1 MPLCN
6 VKFYQFLVCDWSK
19 KVDQSQTPHYA
30 DRLSSDNRSHNPS
43 NQSSPLKGCSA
54 ILSLTT
60 FCKNNSNQFRLT
72 SQTPTPTRMKHL
84 DLDKKSTKVP
94 DPSLKD
100 IQKKALL
107 SFYERHQHNNN
118 TWRAEKQTAQAQ
130 QPVSHSRSILSKN
143 KVALPTRRASS
154 ASDYASLK
162 NTRRSSF
169 NTDLN
174 CSENA
179 TGECTYLIFLVE
191 NFWKKYR
198 QCMDV
203 YLHE

>member
-1 MPLCN
+1 
-6 VKFYQFLVCDWSK
+6 
-19 KVDQSQTPHYA
+19 
-30 DRLSSDNRSHNPS
+30 
-43 NQSSPLKGCSA
+43 
-54 ILSLTT
+54 
-60 FCKNNSNQFRLT
+60 
-72 SQTPTPTRMKHL
+72 MKHL

-107 SFYERHQHNNN
+107 SFYERHQHNN
-118 TWRAEKQTAQAQ
+118 TWRGEKQTAQAQ
-130 QPVSHSRSILSKN
+130 QPVSHSRSTLSKN

-174 CSENA
+174 SSESA
-179 TGECTYLIFLVE
+179 AGESKITSLRLL
-191 NFWKKYR
+191 K
-198 QCMDV
+198 
-203 YLHE
+203 LTH